1 MTETGIGTAFTTVL
15 GEIWTGIGGVVTT
28 IKTEPLLLIPIGLM
42 FAGACI
48 GLAKK
53 LMGSGRRKRG

>member
-15 GEIWTGIGGVVTT
+15 SEIWSGIGGVVTT
-28 IKTEPLLLIPIGLM
+28 IKAEPLLLLPVGLM

-48 GLAKK
+48 GLARK
-53 LMGSGRRKRG
+53 LMGAGRRKRG